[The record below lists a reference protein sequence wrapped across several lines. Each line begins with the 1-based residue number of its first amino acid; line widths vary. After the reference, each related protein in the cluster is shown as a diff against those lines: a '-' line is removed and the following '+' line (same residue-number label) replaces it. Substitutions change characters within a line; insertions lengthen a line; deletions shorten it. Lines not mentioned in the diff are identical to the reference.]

1 MRLGGWGQDEGLE
14 SDREA
19 GIRHKGAGVRHKGAG
34 VRLSG
39 WEAAA
44 SELPPQPAVPLHSP
58 CTHHEEDQ
66 RQQVTSGPR

>member
-19 GIRHKGAGVRHKGAG
+19 GIRHKGAGVRL
-34 VRLSG
+34 RG